1 MKIRFDNKNILV
13 TGCVLDVNGGMYM
26 G

>member
-1 MKIRFDNKNILV
+1 VFLSSHLSDYI